1 MEGAVLDLLVRWIH
15 LVGAIIWMGHNY
27 VNVAQHPR
35 FMPIAVEGSPE
46 SGSEPFMA
54 VLFREHAIFRY
65 ASIVVWLTGVF
76 MLWRRQWLVDAF
88 TLTSYHAVIGMGA
101 WIGTIMMLN
110 VWFVLWPHQK
120 KVLGF
125 VPATPAERVRA
136 SRVTFL
142 SARVNTALSIP
153 LLFFMLASQH
163 GLSLFG

>member
-1 MEGAVLDLLVRWIH
+1 MDVVDLLARWIH
-15 LVGAIIWMGHNY
+15 LVAGIVWMGHNY
-27 VNVAQHPR
+27 VNVVLRPTFQPLTVNDTPESRSER
-35 FMPIAVEGSPE
+35 FMTH
-46 SGSEPFMA
+46 
-54 VLFREHAIFRY
+54 LFREHAVFRY
-65 ASIVVWLTGVF
+65 ASIVAWLTGGF
-76 MLWRRQWLVDAF
+76 LLWRRGWLIDAF

-125 VPATPAERVRA
+125 VPATPEERVRA

-142 SARVNTALSIP
+142 SARVNTMLSIP

-163 GLSLFG
+163 ALSLFR